1 MFRSLF
7 TAFLLFAYLFAT
19 AQRIDSLPFS
29 LNRGLLTIK
38 GSINQVD
45 VDFILDTGA
54 GITVTTHAINKK
66 ANVKTLRKKLTIRDA
81 NNATQKLEQIK
92 IQQITVGSFEVAD
105 LEAVTFDMP
114 YMDCQQLLLLGQD
127 FMHRFNWK
135 FDFEN
140 QMVYISDKPFQTG
153 ENMMQW
159 DINFVKKRPFISYD
173 FGNKRETCLIDFGY
187 RGFFDI
193 NASFSR
199 IDSTL
204 KAKEKEGKVISY
216 SAMVMGLATTKKEQP
231 VQYILVDSMS
241 FSNQPVY
248 NIPVSVSNY
257 KGAKIGLQFFT
268 SFFRQLII
276 NNSERKYYFQMKIVP
291 DYAQSALDAGVSWE
305 EGKLIVSDLNTG
317 TKSSAGNLKIGE
329 EIKAIDGRTA
339 ADFGSFCNV
348 LTWRFGYSKP
358 DLWIEKMDGT
368 KVLIRRQSVLDFA
381 K

>member
-1 MFRSLF
+1 MFRSLL

-54 GITVTTHAINKK
+54 GITVTTHAINAK
-66 ANVKTLRKKLTIRDA
+66 ANVKTLRKKITIRDA

-127 FMHRFNWK
+127 FMQRFNWK

-140 QMVYISDKPFQTG
+140 QMVYISDKPFLTD

-159 DINFVKKRPFISYD
+159 DIHFVKKRPFIAYD
-173 FGNKRETCLIDFGY
+173 FGNKKETCLIDFGY

-193 NASFSR
+193 NASFSG

-204 KAKEKEGKVISY
+204 KTKQKEGKVIPY

-231 VQYILVDSMS
+231 IHYILVDSMS
-241 FSNQPVY
+241 FSSQPVY

-268 SFFRQLII
+268 SFFSHLII
-276 NNSERKYYFQMKIVP
+276 NNSEQKYYYQKKIVP
-291 DYAQSALDAGVSWE
+291 DYAQSALDAGISWE
-305 EGKLIVSDLNTG
+305 DGKLIVSDLNTG
-317 TKSSAGNLKIGE
+317 IKSSAGNLKIGE
-329 EIKAIDGRTA
+329 EIKTIDSRSA

-348 LTWRFGYSKP
+348 LTWRFGYTKP

-368 KVLIRRQSVLDFA
+368 KVLIRRQSVLDFVR
-381 K
+381 